1 MSGQLVRDSARY
13 YDPGLGR
20 FISADTMVPGA
31 GSLTVSPNDPVAAG
45 AWSQRSGGPAN
56 PQQLNRYSYVLNNP
70 VKSVDPTGHCPM
82 CIGALIGGGIDLAVQ
97 LVSNGGNVEKVNWV
111 QVGVSAAVGATGVG
125 LGGVIANAT
134 KSVALNIALN
144 TVASAGVSAIGA
156 EVQNR
161 AQEAL
166 TPGQFASVDPV
177 RAAATGA
184 ITGGVGAAVGEVA
197 RVGANALASAKY
209 NSLSLGQK
217 LLLNSSAI
225 IPDSRAR
232 SMYDHIY
239 GVGSFT
245 STTISNTGPVLP
257 SNVTDRLPASS
268 GKQ

>member
-1 MSGQLVRDSARY
+1 
-13 YDPGLGR
+13 
-20 FISADTMVPGA
+20 MVPGA
-31 GSLTVSPNDPVAAG
+31 GSLTISPNDAVAAG
-45 AWSQRSGGPAN
+45 AWGQRSGGPAN

-70 VKSVDPTGHCPM
+70 VRGTDPTGHCPM

-97 LVSNGGNVEKVNWV
+97 FVSNGGDVAKVNWV

-166 TPGQFASVDPV
+166 TPGQFAPVDPI

-184 ITGGVGAAVGEVA
+184 ATGGLGAAIGEAA
-197 RVGANALASAKY
+197 RVGTNALANARY
-209 NSLSLGQK
+209 NSLTLSEK
-217 LLLNSSAI
+217 LITSSSAI
-225 IPDSRAR
+225 IRDPTVR
-232 SMYDHIY
+232 SIYDRMY
-239 GVGSFT
+239 SFGGLV
-245 STTISNTGPVLP
+245 STTF
-257 SNVTDRLPASS
+257 SNVGPAVPATITDRLPTSS
-268 GKQ
+268 GK